1 MGKKIAE
8 MTETGVVTVK
18 SSDSGRAASEVGASD
33 GTTQHFEILV
43 VGGGLAGLS
52 MSAAL
57 ASAGI
62 AVAVVDRDDPENMIS
77 VPYDGRSSALARGSQ
92 QMLAAIGVWPHMA
105 AAAQPILDIRVSDG
119 KIGRATSRLFLH
131 YDHQDV
137 SGEPLGYIV
146 ENRATRLAFQ
156 AHLPTLPTL
165 TRFAP
170 NELSELQ
177 RGADGM
183 PGANRVRAVLK
194 DGQVLTAELVI
205 AADGRNSTLRRE
217 AGIRSTN
224 WDYPQCG
231 IVGTVHHER
240 PHEGVAHEHFL
251 PAGPFALLP
260 MTDGEKG
267 EYRSSLVWTE
277 SRALT
282 PHMLALDEA
291 AFCAEMQRRF
301 GDSLGRLRMPGK
313 RWSYPLSLM
322 HAERYSDHRL
332 ALIGDAA
339 HAIHP
344 ISGQGFN
351 LGLKDV
357 AALSECIVDA
367 RRLGLDIG
375 SPQVLERYE
384 RWRRF
389 DNMALIATTDGLN
402 RLFSNDLPP
411 VRLARDLGL
420 AAVNR
425 MPGLKRFFMSH
436 AMGLVGDLP
445 RLIQGRPL

>member
-1 MGKKIAE
+1 
-8 MTETGVVTVK
+8 MTTAK
-18 SSDSGRAASEVGASD
+18 SGASEAKVH
-33 GTTQHFEILV
+33 HFEVLV

-52 MSAAL
+52 MSSAL
-57 ASAGI
+57 ASAGLS
-62 AVAVVDRDDPENMIS
+62 VAVVDRDDPANMVS
-77 VPYDGRSSALARGSQ
+77 TPYDGRSSALARGSQ
-92 QMLAAIGVWPHMA
+92 QMLAAIGVWSHMA
-105 AAAQPILDIRVSDG
+105 HAAQPILDIRVSDG
-119 KIGRATSRLFLH
+119 KIGQTASRLFLH
-131 YDHQDV
+131 YDHEEV
-137 SGEPLGYIV
+137 SGEPLGYII
-146 ENRATRLAFQ
+146 ENRETRLAFQ
-156 AHLPTLPTL
+156 AHLPSLETL
-165 TRFAP
+165 TYFAP
-170 NELSELQ
+170 NELAELV
-177 RGADGM
+177 RGDRAAGDDS
-183 PGANRVRAVLK
+183 GARNNQGAARFQRVRARLK
-194 DGQVLTAELVI
+194 DGQLLSADLVV
-205 AADGRNSTLRRE
+205 AADGRNSMLRQQ
-217 AGIRSTN
+217 AGIHATT

-260 MTDGEKG
+260 MTDDKEGRH
-267 EYRSSLVWTE
+267 RSSLVWTE
-277 SRALT
+277 SRTLT

-291 AFCAEMQRRF
+291 DFCEEMRRRF
-301 GDSLGRLRMPGK
+301 GDSLGALSIPGK

-375 SPQVLERYE
+375 SPQVLDRYE

-389 DNMALIATTDGLN
+389 DNLALIATTDGLN

>member
-1 MGKKIAE
+1 MAE
-8 MTETGVVTVK
+8 KSVK
-18 SSDSGRAASEVGASD
+18 AENSGATASVSQPFEV
-33 GTTQHFEILV
+33 LV

-52 MSAAL
+52 MSVAL
-57 ASAGI
+57 ASAGVSVAVI
-62 AVAVVDRDDPENMIS
+62 DREDPDAAVAA
-77 VPYDGRSSALARGSQ
+77 PYDGRSSALARGSQ
-92 QMLAAIGVWPHMA
+92 QVLATVGVWPFLA
-105 AAAQPILDIRVSDG
+105 AQAQPILDIRVSDG
-119 KIGRATSRLFLH
+119 RIGRAASRLFLH

-137 SGEPLGYIV
+137 TGEPLGYIV
-146 ENRATRLAFQ
+146 ENRVTRQAFQ
-156 AHLPTLPTL
+156 TLLPSLPTL

-170 NELSELQ
+170 NELAELE
-177 RGADGM
+177 RGADASG
-183 PGANRVRAVLK
+183 GRGQNKVQAVLK
-194 DGQVLTAELVI
+194 DGQRITADLVI
-205 AADGRNSTLRRE
+205 AADGRNSMLRQA
-217 AGIRSTN
+217 AGIRSTS

-251 PAGPFALLP
+251 PSGPFALLP
-260 MTDGEKG
+260 MVDDEAGDH
-267 EYRSSLVWTE
+267 RSSLVWTE
-277 SRALT
+277 SRELT

-291 AFCAEMQRRF
+291 DFSEQMQRRF
-301 GDSLGRLRMPGK
+301 GDSLGTLRMPGK

-322 HAERYSDHRL
+322 HAERYAGHRL

-344 ISGQGFN
+344 IAGQGFN

-367 RRLGLDIG
+367 RRLGLDIA
-375 SPQVLERYE
+375 SSQVLERYE

-389 DNMALIATTDGLN
+389 DNMALIAATDGLN

-425 MPGLKRFFMSH
+425 MPGLKRFFMNH

-445 RLIQGRPL
+445 RLVQGRPL

>member
-1 MGKKIAE
+1 MKA
-8 MTETGVVTVK
+8 
-18 SSDSGRAASEVGASD
+18 GASK
-33 GTTQHFEILV
+33 TAEQQFEVLV

-52 MSAAL
+52 MASAL
-57 ASAGI
+57 ASAGVS
-62 AVAVVDRDDPENMIS
+62 VAVIDREDPAKLVS
-77 VPYDGRSSALARGSQ
+77 APYDGRSSALARGSQ
-92 QMLAAIGVWPHMA
+92 QMLNAIGVWPKMA
-105 AAAQPILDIRVSDG
+105 DAAQPILDIRVSDG
-119 KIGRATSRLFLH
+119 KIGRPTSRLFLH
-131 YDHQDV
+131 YDHNDV
-137 SGEPLGYIV
+137 AGEPMGYIV
-146 ENRATRLAFQ
+146 ENRETRAAFQ
-156 AHLPTLPTL
+156 AHLPTLPSL
-165 TRFAP
+165 TAFAP
-170 NELSELQ
+170 NSLAKLD
-177 RGADGM
+177 RGS
-183 PGANRVRAVLK
+183 PGGPGSGGPGSGGPGSSGPGSSRVRVVLE
-194 DGQVLTAELVI
+194 DGQVLTAALVI
-205 AADGRNSTLRRE
+205 AADGRNSMLRRE

-224 WDYPQCG
+224 WDYAQCG
-231 IVGTVHHER
+231 IVATVHHQR
-240 PHEGVAHEHFL
+240 PHDGVAHEHFL

-260 MTDGEKG
+260 MVDGEKG

-277 SRALT
+277 SRELT
-282 PHMLALDEA
+282 PRMLALDDED
-291 AFCAEMQRRF
+291 FSEQLQRRF
-301 GDSLGRLRMPGK
+301 GDSLGALRVPGK
-313 RWSYPLSLM
+313 RWSYPLSMM

-389 DNMALIATTDGLN
+389 DNIALIATTDGLN

-411 VRLARDLGL
+411 VRLARDVGL

-425 MPGLKRFFMSH
+425 MPGLKRFFMKH

-445 RLIQGRPL
+445 RLVQGRPL

>member
-1 MGKKIAE
+1 MKAA
-8 MTETGVVTVK
+8 K
-18 SSDSGRAASEVGASD
+18 SEADKAA
-33 GTTQHFEILV
+33 TQHFEVLV

-52 MSAAL
+52 MAAAL
-57 ASAGI
+57 ASAGLS
-62 AVAVVDRDDPENMIS
+62 VAVVDREDPAKMVS
-77 VPYDGRSSALARGSQ
+77 APYDGRSSALARGSQ
-92 QMLAAIGVWPHMA
+92 QMLEAIGIWPQMA
-105 AAAQPILDIRVSDG
+105 AAAEPILDIRVSDG
-119 KIGRATSRLFLH
+119 KVGQAASSLFLH
-131 YDHQDV
+131 YDHQEV
-137 SGEPLGYIV
+137 SDLGGPAAPLGYII
-146 ENRATRLAFQ
+146 ENRETRRAFQ
-156 AHLPTLPTL
+156 AHLPLLETL
-165 TRFAP
+165 TAFAP
-170 NELSELQ
+170 NEVLELSRGTGAAQ
-177 RGADGM
+177 RVSA
-183 PGANRVRAVLK
+183 RLK
-194 DGQVLTAELVI
+194 GGQSLTAELVI
-205 AADGRNSTLRRE
+205 AADGRNSLLRQE
-217 AGIRSTN
+217 AGIRTTN

-231 IVGTVHHER
+231 IVGTVIHEL

-260 MTDGEKG
+260 MTDDEAGRH
-267 EYRSSLVWTE
+267 RSSLVWTE
-277 SRALT
+277 GRDLT
-282 PHMLALDEA
+282 PHMLALEEA
-291 AFCAEMQRRF
+291 DFCAELQRRF
-301 GDSLGRLRMPGK
+301 GDSLGALQMPGK

-322 HAERYSDHRL
+322 HAERYSDRRL

-357 AALSECIVDA
+357 AALAECIVDA

-389 DNMALIATTDGLN
+389 DNLALIATTDGLN

-411 VRLARDLGL
+411 VRLARDLGM

>member
-1 MGKKIAE
+1 MAQE
-8 MTETGVVTVK
+8 K
-18 SSDSGRAASEVGASD
+18 SRAARRPGAAKTEAQAFEV
-33 GTTQHFEILV
+33 LV

-52 MSAAL
+52 MASAL
-57 ASAGI
+57 ASAGVT
-62 AVAVVDRDDPENMIS
+62 VAIVDREDPVKMIS
-77 VPYDGRSSALARGSQ
+77 APYDGRSSALARGSQ
-92 QMLAAIGVWPHMA
+92 QVLNAIGVWPEMA

-119 KIGRATSRLFLH
+119 KIGRPTSRLFLH
-131 YDHQDV
+131 YDHNDV
-137 SGEPLGYIV
+137 AGEPMGYIV
-146 ENRATRLAFQ
+146 ENRETRKAFQ
-156 AHLPTLPTL
+156 AYLPGLSSL
-165 TRFAP
+165 TAFAP
-170 NELSELQ
+170 NSVAELD
-177 RGADGM
+177 RGA
-183 PGANRVRAVLK
+183 PGEPGSNRVRAVLA
-194 DGQVLTAELVI
+194 DGQVLTAELVV
-205 AADGRNSTLRRE
+205 AADGRNSMLRRD

-231 IVGTVHHER
+231 IVGTVHHDR
-240 PHEGVAHEHFL
+240 PHDGVAHEHFL

-260 MTDGEKG
+260 MVDGEKG

-282 PHMLALDEA
+282 PHMLALDDEA
-291 AFCAEMQRRF
+291 FSEQLQRRF
-301 GDSLGRLRMPGK
+301 GDSLGTLRLPGK
-313 RWSYPLSLM
+313 RWSYPLSMM

-389 DNMALIATTDGLN
+389 DNIALIATTDGLN

-411 VRLARDLGL
+411 VRLARDVGL

-425 MPGLKRFFMSH
+425 MPGLKRFFMKH

-445 RLIQGRPL
+445 RLVQGRPL

>member
-1 MGKKIAE
+1 MAE
-8 MTETGVVTVK
+8 TDVKTANSQAGGPTE
-18 SSDSGRAASEVGASD
+18 R
-33 GTTQHFEILV
+33 HFEVLV

-57 ASAGI
+57 ASAGLS
-62 AVAVVDRDDPENMIS
+62 VAVVDREDPANVVS
-77 VPYDGRSSALARGSQ
+77 APYDGRSSALARGSQ
-92 QMLAAIGVWPHMA
+92 QMLSAIGIWQHME

-119 KIGRATSRLFLH
+119 KVGRPASQLFLH
-131 YDHQDV
+131 YDHEDV
-137 SGEPLGYIV
+137 SGEPLGYII
-146 ENRATRLAFQ
+146 ENRETRRAFQ
-156 AHLPTLPTL
+156 KHLPSLETLAY
-165 TRFAP
+165 FAP
-170 NELSELQ
+170 DELTDLKRSAGGSQ
-177 RGADGM
+177 RVTAK
-183 PGANRVRAVLK
+183 LK
-194 DGQVLTAELVI
+194 SGQTLSAELVV
-205 AADGRNSTLRRE
+205 AADGRNSKLRQQ
-217 AGIRSTN
+217 AGIRATT

-231 IVGTVHHER
+231 IVGTVVHEL

-260 MTDGEKG
+260 MTDDAQGRH
-267 EYRSSLVWTE
+267 RSSLVWTE
-277 SRALT
+277 SRDLT
-282 PHMLALDEA
+282 PHMLALSEA
-291 AFCAEMQRRF
+291 DFCAEMRRRF
-301 GDSLGRLRMPGK
+301 GDSLGALSLPGK

-322 HAERYSDHRL
+322 HADRYSDHRL

-357 AALSECIVDA
+357 AALSECIVDT

-375 SPQVLERYE
+375 SPQVLARYE

-411 VRLARDLGL
+411 VRLARDLGM

>member
-1 MGKKIAE
+1 MKTAKSETDNAIA
-8 MTETGVVTVK
+8 
-18 SSDSGRAASEVGASD
+18 R
-33 GTTQHFEILV
+33 HFEVLV

-52 MSAAL
+52 MSSAL
-57 ASAGI
+57 ASAGLS
-62 AVAVVDRDDPENMIS
+62 VAVVDRDDPANM
-77 VPYDGRSSALARGSQ
+77 VAAPYDGRSSALARGSQ

-105 AAAQPILDIRVSDG
+105 AAAEPILDIRVSDG
-119 KIGRATSRLFLH
+119 KVGRPASGLFLH
-131 YDHQDV
+131 YDHEEV
-137 SGEPLGYIV
+137 SGEPLGYII
-146 ENRATRLAFQ
+146 ENRETRLAFQ
-156 AHLPTLPTL
+156 AHLPSLDSL
-165 TRFAP
+165 TTFAP
-170 NELSELQ
+170 DELADLD
-177 RGADGM
+177 RTTGGAH
-183 PGANRVRAVLK
+183 RVTARLK
-194 DGQVLTAELVI
+194 SGQKISAELVI
-205 AADGRNSTLRRE
+205 AADGRNSMLRQQ
-217 AGIRSTN
+217 AGIRTTN

-231 IVGTVHHER
+231 IVGTVLHEL

-251 PAGPFALLP
+251 LAGPFALLP
-260 MTDGEKG
+260 MTDDAKG
-267 EYRSSLVWTE
+267 RHRSSLVWTE
-277 SRALT
+277 SRDLT
-282 PHMLALDEA
+282 PHMLALSEA
-291 AFCAEMQRRF
+291 DFCEEMRRRF
-301 GDSLGRLRMPGK
+301 GDSLGALSLPGK

-367 RRLGLDIG
+367 RRLGLDIC
-375 SPQVLERYE
+375 SPQVLARYE

-411 VRLARDLGL
+411 VRLARDLGM

>member
-1 MGKKIAE
+1 MTVNRIRVRKMAE
-8 MTETGVVTVK
+8 KNVARMK
-18 SSDSGRAASEVGASD
+18 SVASGTASQEFEV
-33 GTTQHFEILV
+33 LV

-52 MSAAL
+52 MACAL
-57 ASAGI
+57 ASAGVS
-62 AVAVVDRDDPENMIS
+62 VAVVDREDPAKMIAA
-77 VPYDGRSSALARGSQ
+77 PFDGRSSALARGSQ
-92 QMLAAIGVWPHMA
+92 QMLNAIGVWPKMA

-131 YDHQDV
+131 YDHRDV
-137 SGEPLGYIV
+137 AGEPMGYIV
-146 ENRATRLAFQ
+146 ENRQTRVAFQ
-156 AHLPTLPTL
+156 AHLATLPTL
-165 TRFAP
+165 TSFAP
-170 NELSELQ
+170 SSLASLT
-177 RGADGM
+177 RGAA
-183 PGANRVRAVLK
+183 GAPDAGRVEAVLE
-194 DGQVLTAELVI
+194 DGRELTARLVI
-205 AADGRNSTLRRE
+205 AADGRNSMLRQE

-224 WDYPQCG
+224 WDYAQCG

-240 PHEGVAHEHFL
+240 PHDGVAHEHFL

-260 MTDGEKG
+260 MVDGEDG

-277 SRALT
+277 ARDLT
-282 PHMLALDEA
+282 PQMLSLDDA
-291 AFCAEMQRRF
+291 AFSEQLHRRF
-301 GDSLGRLRMPGK
+301 GDSLGALSLPGK
-313 RWSYPLSLM
+313 CWSYPLSMM

-375 SPQVLERYE
+375 APQVLERYE

-389 DNMALIATTDGLN
+389 DNIALIATTDGLN

-411 VRLARDLGL
+411 VRLARDVGL

-425 MPGLKRFFMSH
+425 MPGLKRFFMNH

-445 RLIQGRPL
+445 RLVQGRPL

>member
-1 MGKKIAE
+1 M
-8 MTETGVVTVK
+8 
-18 SSDSGRAASEVGASD
+18 AS
-33 GTTQHFEILV
+33 
-43 VGGGLAGLS
+43 
-52 MSAAL
+52 AL
-57 ASAGI
+57 ASAGVS
-62 AVAVVDRDDPENMIS
+62 VAVIDREDPARL
-77 VPYDGRSSALARGSQ
+77 VAAPYDGRSSALARGSQ
-92 QMLAAIGVWPHMA
+92 QMLNAIGVWPKMA
-105 AAAQPILDIRVSDG
+105 DAAQPILDIRVSDG
-119 KIGRATSRLFLH
+119 KIGRPTSRLFLH
-131 YDHQDV
+131 YDHNDV
-137 SGEPLGYIV
+137 AGEPMGYIV
-146 ENRATRLAFQ
+146 ENRETRVAFQ

-165 TRFAP
+165 TAFAP
-170 NELSELQ
+170 NSLAKLD
-177 RGADGM
+177 RGAASGRGSGG
-183 PGANRVRAVLK
+183 PGSSGPGSSRVRAVLE

-205 AADGRNSTLRRE
+205 AADGRNSMLRRE

-224 WDYPQCG
+224 WDYAQCG

-240 PHEGVAHEHFL
+240 PHDGVAHEHFL

-260 MTDGEKG
+260 MVDGENG

-277 SRALT
+277 SREVT
-282 PHMLALDEA
+282 PHMLALNDED
-291 AFCAEMQRRF
+291 FSDQLQRRF
-301 GDSLGRLRMPGK
+301 GDSLGALRVPGK
-313 RWSYPLSLM
+313 RWSYPLSMM

-332 ALIGDAA
+332 VLIGDAA

-389 DNMALIATTDGLN
+389 DNIALIATTDGLN

-411 VRLARDLGL
+411 VRLARDVGL

-425 MPGLKRFFMSH
+425 MPGLKRFFMKH

-445 RLIQGRPL
+445 RLVQGRPL

>member
-1 MGKKIAE
+1 MKTA
-8 MTETGVVTVK
+8 K
-18 SSDSGRAASEVGASD
+18 SKTAKASA
-33 GTTQHFEILV
+33 QHFEVLV

-57 ASAGI
+57 AGAGLS
-62 AVAVVDRDDPENMIS
+62 VALVDRDNPS
-77 VPYDGRSSALARGSQ
+77 KTLSAPYDGRSSALARGSQ
-92 QMLAAIGVWPHMA
+92 QMLAAIGVWPLMS

-119 KIGRATSRLFLH
+119 KVGRPASRLFLH
-131 YDHQDV
+131 YDHEDV
-137 SGEPLGYIV
+137 SGEPLGYII
-146 ENRATRLAFQ
+146 ENLETRRAFQ
-156 AHLPTLPTL
+156 KHLPSLETLSY
-165 TRFAP
+165 FAP
-170 NELSELQ
+170 NELAELS
-177 RGADGM
+177 RGGQ
-183 PGANRVRAVLK
+183 GAHRVSARLK
-194 DGQVLTAELVI
+194 DGQQLSAELVV
-205 AADGRNSTLRRE
+205 AADGRNSMLRQE
-217 AGIRSTN
+217 AGIRATT

-231 IVGTVHHER
+231 IVGTVYHELS
-240 PHEGVAHEHFL
+240 HEGVAHEHFL

-260 MTDGEKG
+260 MTDDAEGRH
-267 EYRSSLVWTE
+267 RSSLVWTE
-277 SRALT
+277 SRDLT

-291 AFCAEMQRRF
+291 EFCLEMERRF
-301 GDSLGRLRMPGK
+301 GDSLGALSLPGK

-375 SPQVLERYE
+375 SPQVLARYE

-411 VRLARDLGL
+411 VRLARDLGM
-420 AAVNR
+420 AAVDR

>member
-1 MGKKIAE
+1 MAE
-8 MTETGVVTVK
+8 TNVAMAKTA
-18 SSDSGRAASEVGASD
+18 SSNGQPSPAAER
-33 GTTQHFEILV
+33 HFEVLV
-43 VGGGLAGLS
+43 IGGGLAGLS
-52 MSAAL
+52 MSSAL
-57 ASAGI
+57 ASAGVS
-62 AVAVVDRDDPENMIS
+62 VAVVDRDDPAHLVS
-77 VPYDGRSSALARGSQ
+77 APYDGRSSALARGSQ
-92 QMLAAIGVWPHMA
+92 QMLNAIGVWPRMA

-119 KIGRATSRLFLH
+119 KIGRAASRLFLH
-131 YDHQDV
+131 YDHNDV
-137 SGEPLGYIV
+137 SGEPMGYIV
-146 ENRATRLAFQ
+146 ENRETRAAFQ

-165 TRFAP
+165 THFAP
-170 NELSELQ
+170 NELVELD
-177 RGADGM
+177 RGKAG
-183 PGANRVRAVLK
+183 RVQAVLE
-194 DGQVLTAELVI
+194 DGQILTAALVI
-205 AADGRNSTLRRE
+205 AADGRNSMLRQE
-217 AGIRSTN
+217 AGIGATT

-231 IVGTVHHER
+231 IVATVHHER
-240 PHEGVAHEHFL
+240 PHDGVAHEHFL

-260 MTDGEKG
+260 MVDGPNG
-267 EYRSSLVWTE
+267 EHRSSLVWTE
-277 SRALT
+277 TRDLT
-282 PHMLALDEA
+282 PHMLVLDDEG
-291 AFCAEMQRRF
+291 FSEQLVRRF
-301 GDSLGRLRMPGK
+301 GASLGALKVPGK

-322 HAERYSDHRL
+322 HAARYSDDRL

-389 DNMALIATTDGLN
+389 DNIALIATTDGLN

-411 VRLARDLGL
+411 VRLARDLGM

-425 MPGLKRFFMSH
+425 MPGLKRFFMNH

-445 RLIQGRPL
+445 RLVQGRRL